1 MPQYGYLA
9 HHGVKGMKWG
19 VRKQRPVGTGYHHG
33 QSPTKPSPNKR
44 KAITGAVLGTLGAA
58 ALVGGGVA
66 LAKNPGAVKSAVG
79 AVGKAFA
86 KSPKTVI
93 ENAHSIKGALT
104 RNVKS
109 AKGSAKVFK
118 QAFKA
123 ERKAARQK
131 FMKEAP
137 GRAKNAV
144 KSIAKNT
151 AGGVLD
157 GLKGAAKEAS
167 SRENIAN
174 IVKEGVTGG
183 IKVAAVA
190 AISGGIGLGVKAA
203 VSGKKPT
210 RDEVTKYITK
220 NPNKK
225 KG

>member
-19 VRKQRPVGTGYHHG
+19 VRKQRPVGNGYHHG

-44 KAITGAVLGTLGAA
+44 KVITGAVLGTLGAA

-86 KSPKTVI
+86 KSPKAVVKG
-93 ENAHSIKGALT
+93 ASAIKGAY
-104 RNVKS
+104 
-109 AKGSAKVFK
+109 AKNAKDSAKVFK

-167 SRENIAN
+167 SRENVAS

-210 RDEVTKYITK
+210 REEVTKYITK